1 MTKEEYERKKNL
13 EYDKNSIRLAEVR
26 FYCMEGLS
34 IGRTMLFPEKEKVY
48 AFLLKN
54 GDHYA
59 NIISGEELPVYERCK
74 AAMGENQ
81 TQDMYFH
88 GSKLVLAYGEEKE
101 GLCYVVDPFTNEVFR
116 NEKVKFSE
124 IVDYMVHS
132 DKFFVDRSE
141 LIKNR
146 IVPMYQKERIRTMLE
161 DSNKLDKFN
170 QYLEKKGKE
179 YQYHK

>member
-1 MTKEEYERKKNL
+1 MTKEEYEKKKNE
-13 EYDKNSIRLAEVR
+13 EYDRNNVRLAEVR
-26 FYCMEGLS
+26 FYCMEGLPT
-34 IGRTMLFPEKEKVY
+34 GWTMPLPEKEKVY

-54 GDHYA
+54 GNHYS
-59 NIISGEELPVYERCK
+59 NIISYEELPVYERIYP
-74 AAMGENQ
+74 E
-81 TQDMYFH
+81 
-88 GSKLVLAYGEEKE
+88 VLELSYGEEKE
-101 GLCYVVDPFTNEVFR
+101 GLCYVVSPFTNEVFR

-124 IVDYMVHS
+124 IVNYIVHS

-146 IVPMYQKERIRTMLE
+146 IVPMYQKERIRTMYE

-170 QYLEKKGKE
+170 QYLEEKGKG